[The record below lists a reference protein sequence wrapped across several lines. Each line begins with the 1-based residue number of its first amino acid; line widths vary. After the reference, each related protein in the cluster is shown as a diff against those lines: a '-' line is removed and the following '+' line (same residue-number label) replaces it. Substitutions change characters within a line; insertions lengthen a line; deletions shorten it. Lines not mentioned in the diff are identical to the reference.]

1 MASRTTEATAGFTPI
16 PRPGLAER
24 WGRGLVRF
32 CRQKPLGAV
41 GGFLVVILIFAA
53 IAAEL
58 VSPYDP
64 LSQTPAARLQ
74 GPSLD
79 HWLGTDQL
87 GRDTLSRIIYGSR
100 TSLLVGFV
108 AVGIGTIGGTII
120 GLVSG
125 YFGGWLDLLV
135 QRVMDAFQAF
145 PAIILALA
153 LISVLGTGI
162 ENVMLA
168 IGIVIMPGASRIVR
182 GSVMAQKQN
191 LYVEAARTIG
201 CSQTRIIWQ
210 HILPNVTAP
219 IIVIVSIQLGG
230 AILAEASLTF
240 LGLGTQPPDASWGL
254 MLNGATQRFMVLQ
267 PWMAIAPGVAISLA
281 VFGFNL
287 FGDALRDVLDPRLRG
302 TR

>member
-1 MASRTTEATAGFTPI
+1 MTTRTGDASITYERLAQPTFIARTWTT
-16 PRPGLAER
+16 L
-24 WGRGLVRF
+24 WRF
-32 CRQKPLGAV
+32 IRQKPLGAI
-41 GGFLVVILIFAA
+41 GGFLVLMLIVLALGAEVI
-53 IAAEL
+53 
-58 VSPYDP
+58 SPYDP
-64 LSQTPAARLQ
+64 LVQNTADRLQ
-74 GPSLD
+74 GPSWD

-87 GRDTLSRIIYGSR
+87 GRDTLSRIIHGSR
-100 TSLLVGFV
+100 TSLMVGFI
-108 AVGIGTIGGTII
+108 AVGIGTLGGSVI

-125 YFGGWLDLLV
+125 YLGGIVDLVV

-145 PAIILALA
+145 PAIVLALA
-153 LISVLGTGI
+153 LISVLGTGV

-168 IGIVIMPGASRIVR
+168 IGIVIMPGAARIVR
-182 GSVMAQKQN
+182 GAVLAQKEN

-201 CSQTRIIWQ
+201 CSQTRIIWR

-219 IIVIVSIQLGG
+219 IIVIVSIQLGT

-254 MLNGATQRFMVLQ
+254 MLNSATQRFMVLQ
-267 PWMAIAPGVAISLA
+267 PWMAIAPGIAISLA

-302 TR
+302 TQ

>member
-16 PRPGLAER
+16 PRPGIAER
-24 WGRGLVRF
+24 WARGLVRF

-108 AVGIGTIGGTII
+108 AVGIGTLGGTII

-182 GSVMAQKQN
+182 GAVMAQKQN